1 MDNLLFG
8 LGVTAV
14 GMLVVFFGL
23 IVLIGLIKI
32 MTMLS
37 QSKKPKEKEVVAPA
51 PVAAPAPV
59 EAEAAA
65 STQDDVLIAVISA
78 AVAAAM
84 GEETSFVVRRVRRI
98 SNAPAWQRAGRD
110 EQVYSRF

>member
-37 QSKKPKEKEVVAPA
+37 QSKKPKEKEAVAPA
-51 PVAAPAPV
+51 PIAAPAPV

-65 STQDDVLIAVISA
+65 PTQDDVLIAVISA

-84 GEETSFVVRRVRRI
+84 GEETGFVVRRVRRI

>member
-37 QSKKPKEKEVVAPA
+37 QSKKPKEKETVAPA

-65 STQDDVLIAVISA
+65 PTQDDVLIAVISA

-84 GEETSFVVRRVRRI
+84 GEETGFVVRRVRRI

>member
-37 QSKKPKEKEVVAPA
+37 QSKKPKEKEAVAPA

-59 EAEAAA
+59 EAEVAA

-84 GEETSFVVRRVRRI
+84 GEETGFVVRRVRRI

>member
-37 QSKKPKEKEVVAPA
+37 QSKKPKEKEAVAPA

-65 STQDDVLIAVISA
+65 PTQDDVLIAVISA

-84 GEETSFVVRRVRRI
+84 GEETGFVVRRVRRI

>member
-37 QSKKPKEKEVVAPA
+37 QSKKPKEKEAVAPA

-65 STQDDVLIAVISA
+65 PTQDDVVIAVISA
-78 AVAAAM
+78 AVAAAI
-84 GEETSFVVRRVRRI
+84 GEETGFVVRRVRRI

>member
-37 QSKKPKEKEVVAPA
+37 QSKKPKEKEAVAPA

-59 EAEAAA
+59 EAEAATP
-65 STQDDVLIAVISA
+65 TQDDVLIAVISA

-84 GEETSFVVRRVRRI
+84 GEETGFVVRRVRRI

>member
-37 QSKKPKEKEVVAPA
+37 QSKKPKEKEAVAPA
-51 PVAAPAPV
+51 PVAAPVPV

-65 STQDDVLIAVISA
+65 PTQDDVLIAVISA

-84 GEETSFVVRRVRRI
+84 GEETGFVVRRVRRI

>member
-32 MTMLS
+32 MTLLS
-37 QSKKPKEKEVVAPA
+37 QSKKPKEKEAVAPA

-65 STQDDVLIAVISA
+65 PTQDDVLIAVISA

-84 GEETSFVVRRVRRI
+84 GEETGFVVRRVRRI

>member
-37 QSKKPKEKEVVAPA
+37 QSKKPKEKE
-51 PVAAPAPV
+51 
-59 EAEAAA
+59 
-65 STQDDVLIAVISA
+65 
-78 AVAAAM
+78 AVACSCCSS
-84 GEETSFVVRRVRRI
+84 GPCGGGSRCTH
-98 SNAPAWQRAGRD
+98 AG
-110 EQVYSRF
+110 

>member
-37 QSKKPKEKEVVAPA
+37 QSKKPKEKEAVAPA
-51 PVAAPAPV
+51 PVAVPAPV

-65 STQDDVLIAVISA
+65 PTQDDVLIAVISA

-84 GEETSFVVRRVRRI
+84 GEETGFVVRRVRRI

>member
-65 STQDDVLIAVISA
+65 PTQDDVLIAVISA
-78 AVAAAM
+78 AIAAAM
-84 GEETSFVVRRVRRI
+84 GEETGFVVRRVRRI

>member
-37 QSKKPKEKEVVAPA
+37 QSKKPKEKEAVAPD

-65 STQDDVLIAVISA
+65 PTQDDVLIAVISA

-84 GEETSFVVRRVRRI
+84 GEETGFVVRRVRRI

>member
-65 STQDDVLIAVISA
+65 PTQDDVLIAVISA

-84 GEETSFVVRRVRRI
+84 GEENGFVVRRVRRI

>member
-37 QSKKPKEKEVVAPA
+37 QSKKPKEKEAVAPA

-65 STQDDVLIAVISA
+65 PTQDDVLIAVISA

-84 GEETSFVVRRVRRI
+84 GEETGFVVRRVRHI

>member
-37 QSKKPKEKEVVAPA
+37 QSKKPKEKEAVAPA

-59 EAEAAA
+59 EAEVAAP
-65 STQDDVLIAVISA
+65 TQDDVLIAVISA

-84 GEETSFVVRRVRRI
+84 GEETGFVVRRVRRI

>member
-32 MTMLS
+32 MTILS
-37 QSKKPKEKEVVAPA
+37 QSKKPKEKEAVAPA
-51 PVAAPAPV
+51 PVAAPAPA

-65 STQDDVLIAVISA
+65 PTQDDVLIAVISA

-84 GEETSFVVRRVRRI
+84 GEETGFVVRRVRRI

>member
-51 PVAAPAPV
+51 PVAASAPV

-65 STQDDVLIAVISA
+65 PTQDDVLIAVISA

-84 GEETSFVVRRVRRI
+84 GEETGFVVRRVRRI

>member
-37 QSKKPKEKEVVAPA
+37 QSKKPKEKEAVAPC
-51 PVAAPAPV
+51 
-59 EAEAAA
+59 
-65 STQDDVLIAVISA
+65 SCCSSSSCGGGSRCTH
-78 AVAAAM
+78 
-84 GEETSFVVRRVRRI
+84 
-98 SNAPAWQRAGRD
+98 AG
-110 EQVYSRF
+110 

>member
-37 QSKKPKEKEVVAPA
+37 QSKKPKEKEAVAPA

-65 STQDDVLIAVISA
+65 PTQDDVLIAVISA

-84 GEETSFVVRRVRRI
+84 GEETGFVVRRVRRI
-98 SNAPAWQRAGRD
+98 SNAPAWQRDGRD

>member
-65 STQDDVLIAVISA
+65 PTQDDVLIAVISA

-84 GEETSFVVRRVRRI
+84 GEETGFVVRRVRRI

>member
-37 QSKKPKEKEVVAPA
+37 QSKKPKEKEAVAPA

-65 STQDDVLIAVISA
+65 PTQDDVLIAVISA
-78 AVAAAM
+78 AVAATM
-84 GEETSFVVRRVRRI
+84 GEETGFVVRRVRRI

>member
-37 QSKKPKEKEVVAPA
+37 QSKKPKEKEAVAPA

-59 EAEAAA
+59 EAEP
-65 STQDDVLIAVISA
+65 LHL
-78 AVAAAM
+78 
-84 GEETSFVVRRVRRI
+84 RRMTC
-98 SNAPAWQRAGRD
+98 
-110 EQVYSRF
+110 

>member
-37 QSKKPKEKEVVAPA
+37 QSKKPKEKEAVAPA

-59 EAEAAA
+59 ETEAAA
-65 STQDDVLIAVISA
+65 PTQDDVLIAVISA

-84 GEETSFVVRRVRRI
+84 GEENGFVVRRVLRI

>member
-37 QSKKPKEKEVVAPA
+37 QSKKPKEKEAVAPA
-51 PVAAPAPV
+51 PVAPPAPV

-65 STQDDVLIAVISA
+65 PTQDDVLIAVISA

-84 GEETSFVVRRVRRI
+84 GEETGFVVRRVRRI

>member
-37 QSKKPKEKEVVAPA
+37 QSKKPKEKEAVAPA
-51 PVAAPAPV
+51 SVAAPAPV

-65 STQDDVLIAVISA
+65 PTQDDVLIAVISA

-84 GEETSFVVRRVRRI
+84 GEETGFVVRRVRRI

>member
-37 QSKKPKEKEVVAPA
+37 QSKKPKEKEAVAPA

-65 STQDDVLIAVISA
+65 PTQDDVLIVVISA

-84 GEETSFVVRRVRRI
+84 GEETGFVVRRVRRI

>member
-37 QSKKPKEKEVVAPA
+37 QSKKPKEKEAVAPA

-65 STQDDVLIAVISA
+65 PTQDDVLIAVISA

-84 GEETSFVVRRVRRI
+84 GEETGFVVRRVRRI
-98 SNAPAWQRAGRD
+98 SNASAWQRAGRD

>member
-37 QSKKPKEKEVVAPA
+37 QSKKPKEKEAVAPA
-51 PVAAPAPV
+51 PVAAPLPAP
-59 EAEAAA
+59 
-65 STQDDVLIAVISA
+65 
-78 AVAAAM
+78 
-84 GEETSFVVRRVRRI
+84 
-98 SNAPAWQRAGRD
+98 PALPQPAGPTGGG
-110 EQVYSRF
+110 SRCTHAG

>member
-37 QSKKPKEKEVVAPA
+37 QSKKPKEKEAVAPA

-59 EAEAAA
+59 ETEAAA
-65 STQDDVLIAVISA
+65 PTQDDVLIAVISA
-78 AVAAAM
+78 AVAAAI
-84 GEETSFVVRRVRRI
+84 GEETGFVVRRVRRI

>member
-84 GEETSFVVRRVRRI
+84 GEETGFVVRRVRRI

-110 EQVYSRF
+110 EQAYSRF

>member
-37 QSKKPKEKEVVAPA
+37 QSKKPKEKEAVAPA

-65 STQDDVLIAVISA
+65 PTQDDVLIAVISA

-84 GEETSFVVRRVRRI
+84 GEETGFVVRRVRRI
-98 SNAPAWQRAGRD
+98 SNVPAWQRAGRD

>member
-8 LGVTAV
+8 LGVTAA

-37 QSKKPKEKEVVAPA
+37 QSKKPKEKEAVAPA

-65 STQDDVLIAVISA
+65 PTQDDVLIAVISA

-84 GEETSFVVRRVRRI
+84 GEKTGFVVRRVRRI

>member
-37 QSKKPKEKEVVAPA
+37 QSKKPKEKEAVAPA
-51 PVAAPAPV
+51 PVAAPAPA

-65 STQDDVLIAVISA
+65 PTQDDVLIAVISA

-84 GEETSFVVRRVRRI
+84 GEETGFVVRRVRRI

>member
-37 QSKKPKEKEVVAPA
+37 QSKKPMEKEAVAPA

-65 STQDDVLIAVISA
+65 PTQDDVLIAVISA

-84 GEETSFVVRRVRRI
+84 GEETGFVVRRVRRI

>member
-37 QSKKPKEKEVVAPA
+37 QSKKPKKKEAVAPA

-65 STQDDVLIAVISA
+65 PTQDDVLIAVISA

-84 GEETSFVVRRVRRI
+84 GEETGFVVRRVRRI

>member
-8 LGVTAV
+8 VGVTAV
-14 GMLVVFFGL
+14 GMRVVFFGL

-37 QSKKPKEKEVVAPA
+37 QSKKPKEKEAVAPA

-65 STQDDVLIAVISA
+65 PTQDDVLIAVISA

-84 GEETSFVVRRVRRI
+84 GEETGFVVRRVRRI

>member
-37 QSKKPKEKEVVAPA
+37 ERNKP
-51 PVAAPAPV
+51 
-59 EAEAAA
+59 
-65 STQDDVLIAVISA
+65 
-78 AVAAAM
+78 
-84 GEETSFVVRRVRRI
+84 
-98 SNAPAWQRAGRD
+98 
-110 EQVYSRF
+110 

>member
-84 GEETSFVVRRVRRI
+84 GEETGFVVRRVRRI
-98 SNAPAWQRAGRD
+98 SNAPTWQRAGRD

>member
-51 PVAAPAPV
+51 PVAAPAPM
-59 EAEAAA
+59 ETEAAA
-65 STQDDVLIAVISA
+65 PTQDDVLIAVISA

-84 GEETSFVVRRVRRI
+84 GEETGFVVRRVRRI